1 MAVTLPGELSEE
13 GIRNAQA
20 LGHAATM
27 ASPPFSVRISGA
39 VQTATIAFDGKRVVV
54 IGHAAQR
61 YALRSWF
68 EGMPLEEAVIA
79 GSTRSALSRIGRA
92 GGAVA
97 RAR

>member
-61 YALRSWF
+61 YLLRSLF
-68 EGMPLEEAVIA
+68 EGMTFEEAVA
-79 GSTRSALSRIGRA
+79 APFQWQEGWEYRFSARDSE
-92 GGAVA
+92 GA
-97 RAR
+97 